1 MTWANSKQKQEKTV
15 ICEFCAAQS
24 LGRDKLIFY
33 VVSLPA
39 NSGILI
45 LIGVQKDHAL
55 PFLLHLYLPCSL
67 CLCLPFSH
75 ICPNFQSEDAH
86 PGTSEAYILIACL
99 SETLFQLP
107 SFPYLSN
114 HSIPSSISSHMSVF
128 QHCFPALSSWHY
140 SKLFRNNYRVCTSDW
155 SVSVW
160 MESKNLSVA
169 S

>member
-1 MTWANSKQKQEKTV
+1 MTWANSKQKQEKTI

-24 LGRDKLIFY
+24 LGRYKLIFY

-45 LIGVQKDHAL
+45 LISVQKDHAF
-55 PFLLHLYLPCSL
+55 PFLLCHYLPCSL

-114 HSIPSSISSHMSVF
+114 HSIPSSIIFSHF
-128 QHCFPALSSWHY
+128 CIPALLPCSQFLALQQAVQEQLQSLH
-140 SKLFRNNYRVCTSDW
+140 LRLEC
-155 SVSVW
+155 VS
-160 MESKNLSVA
+160 MDGI
-169 S
+169 